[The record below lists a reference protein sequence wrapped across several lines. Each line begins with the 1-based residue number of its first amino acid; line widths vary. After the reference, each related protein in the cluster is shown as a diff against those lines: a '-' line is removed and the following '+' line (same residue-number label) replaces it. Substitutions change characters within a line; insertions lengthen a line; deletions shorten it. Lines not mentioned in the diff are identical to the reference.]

1 MLIEVASNLFE
12 WLPSA
17 QWTSTVGG
25 KEEKW
30 VNSSFNILFGS
41 SDSWTIGL
49 GRNTHVIGPD
59 LKVIADWTYLEEK
72 LYGFI
77 GGGLAEKYPSL
88 EKLKPGPVAQ
98 GMIFGTGGAT
108 DVILGDKGLLNY
120 YGKNFT
126 AERKSNP
133 KFEYKDEKGLPSI
146 VSVPLLLGFTA
157 LCGAIIA
164 ARVVYMTTR
173 DPQHLA
179 VRILKSTVP
188 VLETRWVGL
197 LQGIEKI
204 KFAEDLAKKDA
215 DKLKKEGAILVKKSK
230 AFANAIS
237 ELSKRIV
244 FHPNLAKVVRDEAQR
259 LREVAYNIEGQQQEV
274 RIKLTDY
281 VQLIPE

>member
-1 MLIEVASNLFE
+1 MLIEIASNLFE

-77 GGGLAEKYPSL
+77 GGGLAKQFPSL
-88 EKLKPGPVAQ
+88 KKLKPGPVAQ

-133 KFEYKDEKGLPSI
+133 KFEYKDEKGLPPI

-179 VRILKSTVP
+179 VRILKSAVP

-204 KFAEDLAKKDA
+204 KFAEDLTQKDA
-215 DKLKKEGAILVKKSK
+215 DKLKKENTILVKKSK

-237 ELSKRIV
+237 EISKRIAL
-244 FHPNLAKVVRDEAQR
+244 HPNLANVVKAEAKR
-259 LREVAYNIEGQQQEV
+259 LREVAANITGQNVEV
-274 RIKLTDY
+274 LKKLADY
-281 VQLIPE
+281 VELIP